1 MGSGG
6 YVICEMNSVQR
17 SYPHFQQAFIDLEAE
32 AIGMCKADWHRAF
45 GYLTPH
51 SGQFGRTTIL
61 PALFDGLDD
70 AQMAHWRQT
79 WTVTGNQTLISG
91 TRAGNLIPED
101 FKIALI
107 GLAFPNKNQH
117 VTEIKMQIGDRK
129 YGRMDIEEM
138 RGYNLPAII
147 FDEGYILDE
156 ETAFDL
162 YGYIEPGFGD
172 ALPDN
177 GPGGV
182 ADTIYQ
188 RIVLLGAA
196 YYKQIDRVLG
206 DCGAAI

>member
-6 YVICEMNSVQR
+6 YVICELNSVQR
-17 SYPHFQQAFIDLEAE
+17 TYPHFQNTFIDLERE
-32 AIGMCKADWHRAF
+32 VIGMCKADWHREN

-61 PALFDGLDD
+61 PALFDGLD
-70 AQMAHWRQT
+70 AVQMAHWRQT
-79 WTVTGNQTLISG
+79 WTVTGNQTLITG
-91 TRAGNLIPED
+91 TRAGNLLPED
-101 FKIALI
+101 FKVALV

-147 FDEGYILDE
+147 FDEGYIIDE

-172 ALPDN
+172 TLPDN